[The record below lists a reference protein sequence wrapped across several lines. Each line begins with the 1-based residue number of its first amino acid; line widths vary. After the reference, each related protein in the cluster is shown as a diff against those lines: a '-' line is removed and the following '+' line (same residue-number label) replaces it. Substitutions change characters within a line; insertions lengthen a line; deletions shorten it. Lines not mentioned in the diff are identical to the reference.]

1 MVYKTSG
8 VCSSAISFEIDDA
21 GKVHDVKFQGGC
33 SGNTQGVAR
42 LVEGMDAKEA
52 ISRMEG
58 IRCGFKPTSCPDQLA
73 KALKDKTDF
82 QDDIAQVFLDPAE
95 FGEEIDI
102 DGTPVTAVIE
112 EGHGSFSTSSGGGFA
127 DPAGLAL
134 QEATRT
140 LYVAD
145 ILPRRPVPEQMLR
158 IDGEEWQV
166 APDDNAV
173 ALEMGLLKI
182 RVMRPY
188 S

>member
-1 MVYKTSG
+1 MT
-8 VCSSAISFEIDDA
+8 
-21 GKVHDVKFQGGC
+21 
-33 SGNTQGVAR
+33 
-42 LVEGMDAKEA
+42 L
-52 ISRMEG
+52 
-58 IRCGFKPTSCPDQLA
+58 
-73 KALKDKTDF
+73 KTDF

-112 EGHGSFSTSSGGGFA
+112 EGHGSFGTASGGGFA
-127 DPAGLAL
+127 DPAGLGL

-145 ILPRRPVPEQMLR
+145 ILPQRPIPEQMLR
-158 IDGEEWQV
+158 IDGEAWQV

>member
-1 MVYKTSG
+1 MT
-8 VCSSAISFEIDDA
+8 
-21 GKVHDVKFQGGC
+21 
-33 SGNTQGVAR
+33 
-42 LVEGMDAKEA
+42 L
-52 ISRMEG
+52 
-58 IRCGFKPTSCPDQLA
+58 
-73 KALKDKTDF
+73 KTDF
-82 QDDIAQVFLDPAE
+82 HDDIAQVFLDPAE

-112 EGHGSFSTSSGGGFA
+112 EGHGSFNTASGGGFA
-127 DPAGLAL
+127 DAAGLGL

-145 ILPRRPVPEQMLR
+145 ILPQRPIPEQMLR
-158 IDGEEWQV
+158 IDGEAWQV

>member
-1 MVYKTSG
+1 MT
-8 VCSSAISFEIDDA
+8 
-21 GKVHDVKFQGGC
+21 
-33 SGNTQGVAR
+33 
-42 LVEGMDAKEA
+42 L
-52 ISRMEG
+52 
-58 IRCGFKPTSCPDQLA
+58 
-73 KALKDKTDF
+73 KTDF

-102 DGTPVTAVIE
+102 DGTPVTAVIV

>member
-1 MVYKTSG
+1 MT
-8 VCSSAISFEIDDA
+8 
-21 GKVHDVKFQGGC
+21 
-33 SGNTQGVAR
+33 
-42 LVEGMDAKEA
+42 L
-52 ISRMEG
+52 
-58 IRCGFKPTSCPDQLA
+58 
-73 KALKDKTDF
+73 KTDF

-134 QEATRT
+134 QEATR
-140 LYVAD
+140 
-145 ILPRRPVPEQMLR
+145 RPVPEQMLR

>member
-1 MVYKTSG
+1 MT
-8 VCSSAISFEIDDA
+8 
-21 GKVHDVKFQGGC
+21 
-33 SGNTQGVAR
+33 
-42 LVEGMDAKEA
+42 L
-52 ISRMEG
+52 
-58 IRCGFKPTSCPDQLA
+58 
-73 KALKDKTDF
+73 KTDF

-102 DGTPVTAVIE
+102 GRHAGNGGHR
-112 EGHGSFSTSSGGGFA
+112 EGHGPSSTSSGGGFA

>member
-1 MVYKTSG
+1 MGFRDDLERDV
-8 VCSSAISFEIDDA
+8 SS
-21 GKVHDVKFQGGC
+21 
-33 SGNTQGVAR
+33 
-42 LVEGMDAKEA
+42 
-52 ISRMEG
+52 
-58 IRCGFKPTSCPDQLA
+58 
-73 KALKDKTDF
+73 
-82 QDDIAQVFLDPAE
+82 VFLDPAV

-102 DGTPVTAVIE
+102 DGTLVTAVIE
-112 EGHGSFSTSSGGGFA
+112 DGHGSFSTSSGGGFA
-127 DPAGLAL
+127 DAAGLAL

-145 ILPRRPVPEQMLR
+145 ILPQRPVPEQMLR